1 VLSIIILKLPIG
13 NLVHPSHTTT
23 TKMPN
28 QTRDYGDLKVTLTKD
43 WDWMWDDSRSGA
55 SKNISVFHAKSQ
67 GDMRPLGSFAHAAYN
82 TPDKI
87 RATIL
92 VGNASNNPLRPAVA
106 SPLGYTKLWDDENS
120 KGKHNGSWWR
130 PVSFPGYVSLG
141 DVCVNRWTV
150 PSINMVWCVRSD
162 LVSQT
167 DFNTTNVWD
176 DRGSGSKKDCSVWSV
191 KGPNPNNTSG
201 SDKIPIVSDLV
212 RANGGYDM
220 PPIECAKLLALPY
233 PRDFTRFSADMPK
246 FTQKTRPTEGDVFET
261 MSQCEVTLPFIAFF
275 PPTDRLCLSQISK
288 PFVKLQKFMS
298 WHVED
303 VIENDDPCPGTFE
316 SKITKGVSDEQS
328 KSMSESVGVQV
339 TASFGIKAI
348 GGGVDVS
355 LNYQFTAENSSSHTE
370 YIISEKVHKFTIGGY
385 AASVVLTSQVVLK
398 ATRNDGSQTIH
409 NLHYNASDDL
419 SRTGYELAKP

>member
-1 VLSIIILKLPIG
+1 
-13 NLVHPSHTTT
+13 
-23 TKMPN
+23 MPN

-55 SKNISVFHAKSQ
+55 NKNISVFHAKSQ
-67 GDMRPLGSFAHAAYN
+67 GDMRPLGSFAHAAYD

-92 VGNASNNPLRPAVA
+92 VGNASSNPLRPAVA

-141 DVCVNRWTV
+141 DVCVNRWTA

-212 RANGGYDM
+212 RANGGYDQ
-220 PPIECAKLLALPY
+220 PSIELARLLALPY
-233 PRDFTRFSADMPK
+233 PRDFTRFRNPMPT
-246 FTQKTRPTEGDVFET
+246 FTEDDPPMEGDIFDT

-288 PFVKLQKFMS
+288 PFIKLQKYMS
-298 WHVED
+298 WCVED
-303 VIENDDPCPGTFE
+303 VEPNYAATPSDLE
-316 SKITKGVSDEQS
+316 KVITKGVSKEQS
-328 KSMSESVGVQV
+328 ESMSHTVGVEV
-339 TASFGIKAI
+339 AASFGIKAM
-348 GGGVDVS
+348 GGGIDIS
-355 LNYQFTAENSSSHTE
+355 LNYQFTAENSTSFTE
-370 YIISEKVHKFTIGGY
+370 FQEETKRKHYDIGPY
-385 AASVVLTSQVVLK
+385 TTTVILASRAMIK
-398 ATRNDGSQTIH
+398 ATRSDGSETIH
-409 NLHYNASDDL
+409 TLQYNVSDDRA
-419 SRTGYELAKP
+419 RTEYQLTRPPPPPKKD